1 MTSLTRIVFKNLD
14 NSLLSRLIRGD
25 VPKVVYGRWGTE
37 YSTQQLDSRIDLAN
51 EDHCGP
57 CGNYSLEKTNE
68 MSYKKMNSTQ
78 NKNSKKRQITT
89 NEKYNS
95 CSGDYFAMMNE

>member
-1 MTSLTRIVFKNLD
+1 MSGLTRFV
-14 NSLLSRLIRGD
+14 SRLIRGD
-25 VPKVVYGRWGTE
+25 VPKIVYGRWGTE
-37 YSTQQLDSRIDLAN
+37 YSNQQLDARIDLAN

-68 MSYKKMNSTQ
+68 ISTKKMNNTHS
-78 NKNSKKRQITT
+78 KNGKNRSITT

-95 CSGDYFAMMNE
+95 SSGDYFAIMIDK

>member
-1 MTSLTRIVFKNLD
+1 
-14 NSLLSRLIRGD
+14 
-25 VPKVVYGRWGTE
+25 VYGRWGTE
-37 YSTQQLDSRIDLAN
+37 YSTQQLDTRIDLAN

-68 MSYKKMNSTQ
+68 ISAKKMNNTHS
-78 NKNSKKRQITT
+78 KNRKITT

-95 CSGDYFAMMNE
+95 CSGDYFAVTNE